1 MATINGTE
9 IDLMPTAGM
18 REEAQRFKDWRAEGK
33 KGGTEVAVRRANQ
46 ILSGN
51 ELDPNVVIEMSA
63 WFARHESDKDG
74 QGFRPNEEGYPSRG
88 RLSWSAWGGDAGKS
102 FSDRKSAK
110 IKELRSSETMA
121 KTKRAKT
128 KRAEPDEL
136 SVGDSVRWNASGG
149 IARGVITSIERDG
162 TINVPNSDF
171 EITGTEDD
179 PAALITVYREVDGDF
194 EETDVQV
201 GHKFSTL
208 TKIDSLRSV
217 TTLYKRSG
225 ETSFETVEDRT
236 YSIPFSSEHPVERS
250 FGTEILSHEEGSIDF
265 SRLNGGV
272 APVLWNHNMDQLIG
286 IVRSAYLDS
295 SKDKKKG
302 RAVIELSRN
311 PRAQEIQRDIED
323 GIIRSISVGY
333 GISEMEEEEIEGNSV
348 FVAKRWV
355 PYEISLVSS
364 PADPTATFGRSLIEP
379 NAMPSV
385 EKSDIV
391 EDKRIITHNENS
403 KKEIMSTNQEI
414 EVVRSE
420 AEKSATSKE
429 RTRISQINATCARH
443 GFDDL
448 AEQMIANGS
457 SVDACREAI
466 LERIN
471 AKPVETVKPVEEQL
485 SKKERQYLA
494 KDYKVSALLRGAITG
509 DWSSYG
515 AGFAKEIH
523 EELSRNAQPNQ
534 NNGGFF
540 VPFSALRA
548 TYNTATANQGG
559 NLVPTD
565 LRGDDFIQELR
576 ASSKMVEL
584 GTTVL
589 TGLTGDVAIPRASG
603 VASSAYLSS
612 ETASI
617 SQSEGTFDQ
626 ITMTPKTLAS
636 FSKFSRNMVIQATG
650 GIENIVRAQLQRGIN
665 VGLDSGIISGS
676 GSSGQPTGILNQ
688 SGINSV
694 AIGTNGGAIT
704 LDKIVDLETAM
715 MEDNAAVNPDSVA
728 YATNAKVMGA
738 IKKLKTSGGEYI
750 VNNNLAAIG
759 RGETPLAVNG
769 YPIAMTN
776 NVPSNLTKGSSSGV
790 CSALILADFTQ
801 VVLGIFGGGVEIS
814 VGESGDDFQKNLT
827 SVKAVVAFDVAL
839 QHAES
844 VAAIV
849 DITT

>member
-1 MATINGTE
+1 
-9 IDLMPTAGM
+9 MPTAGM
-18 REEAQRFKDWRAEGK
+18 REEAQRYKDWKAEGRG
-33 KGGTEVAVRRANQ
+33 GGTEVAARRANQ

-51 ELDPNVVIEMSA
+51 ELAPDVVVAMSA
-63 WFARHESDKDG
+63 WFARHESDKEG
-74 QGFRPNEEGYPSRG
+74 QGFTSNEEGYPSRG
-88 RLSWSAWGGDAGKS
+88 RVAWAAWGGDAGKS

-110 IKELRSSETMA
+110 IKELRLSETMA

-162 TINVPNSDF
+162 TIDVPNSDF

-208 TKIDSLRSV
+208 TKIDSLRSI

-272 APVLWNHNMDQLIG
+272 APVLWNHNMDELIG

-311 PRAQEIQRDIED
+311 PKAQEIQRDIED

-348 FVAKRWV
+348 FVAKRWM

-364 PADPTATFGRSLIEP
+364 PADPSATFGRSLIEP
-379 NAMPSV
+379 NPMPSV
-385 EKSDIV
+385 KKSDIV
-391 EDKRIITHNENS
+391 EDKRNITHNENS
-403 KKEIMSTNQEI
+403 KKKIMSTNQEI

-448 AEQMIANGS
+448 AEQMIANGA

-523 EELSRNAQPNQ
+523 EELSRNAQSNQ

-576 ASSKMVEL
+576 SSSKMVEL

-626 ITMTPKTLAS
+626 ISLTPKTLAS

-665 VGLDSGIISGS
+665 VGLDTGIISGS

-694 AIGTNGGAIT
+694 AMGTNGGAIT

-750 VNNNLAAIG
+750 VNNNLMAIG